1 MLKLVRLLN
10 RLMLALLMR
19 LTAIIS
25 RRRRVVIVLVK
36 IKIAR
41 QSLDTG

>member
-10 RLMLALLMR
+10 RLMLALWMR